1 MFILE
6 QLDNWS
12 VRMLPCH
19 HLPNRLSGNAHAM
32 LELPDA
38 RPPFSMDDD
47 DLGLAAAVAVGG
59 FGPGDE
65 GKPDQGA

>member
-1 MFILE
+1 
-6 QLDNWS
+6 
-12 VRMLPCH
+12 
-19 HLPNRLSGNAHAM
+19 M